1 MTQTAKSR
9 EVLLVGPIRRL
20 LEQSDGRE
28 RRSAIQRFFAQLE
41 RSDRKWL
48 VVNHPELIGGVNG
61 VPLAIRFAANRVIVA
76 RALDRVEWERASLV
90 EAIDRRV
97 SVLSYESN
105 SIARELEQRRLR
117 HAHAD
122 VATLDRQIERYRELL
137 EPRVES
143 SGRTVKRQFL
153 RVDPYA
159 LRSGAIVEV
168 IGDLE
173 SAGSVAVII
182 PGATQNF
189 FTHRHSRKR
198 AERLHDACASL
209 DARAN
214 TAIIAW
220 TGYDSP
226 QRKLDGLRSPHARSA
241 APLLLSDIEGLE
253 LPAHVVTTVI
263 GHCYG
268 ARPIAHALRLG
279 LKVDNVVL
287 AGHLGMDFSALGRD
301 DAGEGL
307 RFYALLARGDWA
319 KWFRGVGLDPDG
331 IGVNAFPLR
340 TGPSVTGHLQYWKL
354 DSESLMNQAQVV
366 TNHPDR
372 ATYLRFASVPEPLAK
387 AALSP
392 RSLAVLPGAADR
404 LEQSSTRP
412 SDRPDR
418 GSSGIAVGF

>member
-61 VPLAIRFAANRVIVA
+61 VPLSIRFAANRVIVA

-153 RVDPYA
+153 R
-159 LRSGAIVEV
+159 
-168 IGDLE
+168 
-173 SAGSVAVII
+173 
-182 PGATQNF
+182 
-189 FTHRHSRKR
+189 
-198 AERLHDACASL
+198 
-209 DARAN
+209 
-214 TAIIAW
+214 
-220 TGYDSP
+220 
-226 QRKLDGLRSPHARSA
+226 
-241 APLLLSDIEGLE
+241 
-253 LPAHVVTTVI
+253 
-263 GHCYG
+263 
-268 ARPIAHALRLG
+268 
-279 LKVDNVVL
+279 
-287 AGHLGMDFSALGRD
+287 
-301 DAGEGL
+301 
-307 RFYALLARGDWA
+307 
-319 KWFRGVGLDPDG
+319 
-331 IGVNAFPLR
+331 
-340 TGPSVTGHLQYWKL
+340 
-354 DSESLMNQAQVV
+354 
-366 TNHPDR
+366 
-372 ATYLRFASVPEPLAK
+372 
-387 AALSP
+387 
-392 RSLAVLPGAADR
+392 
-404 LEQSSTRP
+404 
-412 SDRPDR
+412 
-418 GSSGIAVGF
+418 